1 MKKNLY
7 IIGMPASGKTTIGKW
22 LAEKMGVGFLD
33 IDEAIVEKTGLSI
46 YQYFK
51 EFGEESFRNLE
62 TQILRES
69 DQIEKR
75 IISCGGG
82 TVAHSDNMKW
92 VLNHGLTLFLN
103 TDQEIILQRIQN
115 SFALRPMFESLSV
128 EEIRKK
134 LQEIHENRVNFF
146 SQSKIIWNK
155 STPSNMLYVAVN
167 QLIKD

>member
-1 MKKNLY
+1 
-7 IIGMPASGKTTIGKW
+7 
-22 LAEKMGVGFLD
+22 MGIKSWF
-33 IDEAIVEKTGLSI
+33 
-46 YQYFK
+46 
-51 EFGEESFRNLE
+51 N
-62 TQILRES
+62 
-69 DQIEKR
+69 
-75 IISCGGG
+75 
-82 TVAHSDNMKW
+82 
-92 VLNHGLTLFLN
+92 LFLN